1 MPQKTINLFVPGR
14 LCLFGEH
21 SDWAGL
27 HRIIN
32 AGIVPGAAIVTGV
45 EQGIYAEAEKCEH
58 FVIRNE
64 AEELAGMWVDFDCSM
79 QNKELRAVAE
89 SDSYFSYA
97 SGVAS
102 YIKDHYS
109 VEGVKITVK
118 KMTLPM
124 KKGLSSSA
132 AICVLVARAF
142 NRLYSL
148 NLNTRGEMDIAF
160 KGEQR
165 TRSRCGRLDQ
175 ACAYGTVPVCMHF
188 DGDDINVERLS
199 VKGIFHWVFAD
210 LNAKKNTIKILG
222 DLNKCYPFAETDK
235 EKNVHAA
242 LGELN
247 QKIIKRA
254 VEYLK
259 DGETAKIGEL
269 MTEAQILF
277 DSMVAPACP
286 SELTAPILHSFLS
299 DQKIKSLTYGG
310 KGVGSQGDGAIQFL
324 AKDTSSQEALCKYL
338 EDKGLLPYKFT
349 IKAHY
354 QIRKAIIP
362 VAGYGTRLY
371 PATRRVKKEMLPL
384 IDKDG
389 MVKPA
394 ILILLEQLV
403 EAGIE
408 EICLVVGGEDDIR
421 AYNDFFINQLPE
433 EHLSKLPKEM
443 RRYEDLIRTI
453 GERISYKIQK
463 TRLGFGHAVSLC
475 SDFCAGEPVLL
486 LLGDTLYTSAKE
498 ENCAHQL
505 IEIYETLKKPLVA
518 IHKVPIEQTCHYG
531 ILKGTWKD
539 DSHKQLE
546 ITDFVEKPAQ
556 SYAEQNLFMTGKNN
570 EKEYYA
576 VFGQYILPPEIFEVL
591 NGIISNEQD
600 QSSEINMTDAI
611 RTFAGKGLT
620 GVVLDGAMYDIGNP
634 GAYKETFA
642 KYAEYG
648 A

>member
-1 MPQKTINLFVPGR
+1 MFQKTIDLFVPGR

-32 AGIVPGAAIVTGV
+32 ADIVPGAAIVTGI
-45 EQGIYAEAEKCEH
+45 EQGIYAEAEKNEH
-58 FVIRNE
+58 FVIKNKSS
-64 AEELAGMWVDFDCSM
+64 ELSGIWVDFDCPM

-109 VEGVKITVK
+109 VEGVRITIN

-148 NLNTRGEMDIAF
+148 NLNIRGEMDIAF

-175 ACAYGTVPVCMHF
+175 ACAFGTVPVCMQF
-188 DGDDINVERLS
+188 NGDDINVERLS
-199 VKGIFHWVFAD
+199 VKGNFYWVFAD

-247 QKIIKRA
+247 QKIIERA
-254 VEYLK
+254 IEYLK
-259 DGETAKIGEL
+259 NGETAKIGEL
-269 MTEAQILF
+269 MTEAQNMF

-286 SELTAPILHSFLS
+286 SELTAPILHSFLN
-299 DQKIKSLTYGG
+299 DERIKLLTYGG

-324 AKDTSSQEALCKYL
+324 AKDPLSQDELCKYL
-338 EDKGLLPYKFT
+338 EKKGLLSYKLT
-349 IKAHY
+349 IKTRY
-354 QIRKAIIP
+354 QIRRAIIP
-362 VAGYGTRLY
+362 VAGFGTRLY
-371 PATRRVKKEMLPL
+371 PVTRRVKKEMLPL

-389 MVKPA
+389 LVKPA

-408 EICLVVGGEDDIR
+408 EICLVVGGENDIHE
-421 AYNDFFINQLPE
+421 YNDFFVNQLPE

-443 RRYEDLIRTI
+443 RRYEELIRTI
-453 GERISYKIQK
+453 GERISYKIQNS
-463 TRLGFGHAVSLC
+463 RLGFGHAVSLC
-475 SDFCAGEPVLL
+475 SEFCAGEPVLL
-486 LLGDTLYTSAKE
+486 LLGDTVYTSAKK
-498 ENCAHQL
+498 ENCTQQL
-505 IEIYETLKKPLVA
+505 IEIFETLKKPLIA
-518 IHKVPIEQTCHYG
+518 IHKIPVEQTGHYG
-531 ILKGTWKD
+531 ILSGVWQD

-546 ITDFVEKPAQ
+546 ITDFIEKPDQ
-556 SYAEQNLFMTGKNN
+556 SYAERNLFMSGINN

-576 VFGQYILPPEIFEVL
+576 VFGQYILQPEIFEIL
-591 NGIISNEQD
+591 NGIISSEQN
-600 QSSEINMTDAI
+600 QSSEINMTDALKFFI
-611 RTFAGKGLT
+611 RKGLT
-620 GVVLDGAMYDIGNP
+620 GVVLDGVMYDIGNAY
-634 GAYKETFA
+634 AYKETFA
-642 KYAEYG
+642 SYG
-648 A
+648 